1 MNFIVLNVIIINII
15 FKLKEVENLATKS
28 IEKLTDYFYRFPGI
42 GKKSASRLAFHILEM
57 EKNEIEEFVKA
68 VYEVKDNTE
77 KCMVCGNLSESPICE
92 ICDNETRDSSII
104 CVVEDNRDILAL
116 EKSKSYNGKY
126 HVLNGKIAPLSGIT
140 PDKLNIKSLL
150 TRVAAEEI
158 EEIILALNPDL
169 EGETTAMYLMKLLKP
184 FGVKI
189 SKIASGIPMGGN
201 IEFSD
206 IATINRALN
215 DRKEQ

>member
-1 MNFIVLNVIIINII
+1 M
-15 FKLKEVENLATKS
+15 ATKS

-42 GKKSASRLAFHILEM
+42 GKKSATRLAFHILEM
-57 EKNEIEEFVKA
+57 DNSEIDEFVKA
-68 VYEVKDNTE
+68 IHEVKDNTE
-77 KCMVCGNLSESPICE
+77 KCTICGNLSESPICN
-92 ICDNETRDSSII
+92 ICSDESRDSSII
-104 CVVEDNRDILAL
+104 CVVEDNRDIIAL
-116 EKSKSYNGKY
+116 EKSKSFNGKY

-150 TRVAAEEI
+150 QRVASEEI
-158 EEIILALNPDL
+158 SEIILALNPDL

-189 SKIASGIPMGGN
+189 TKIASGIPMGGN

>member
-1 MNFIVLNVIIINII
+1 M
-15 FKLKEVENLATKS
+15 ATKS

-57 EKNEIEEFVKA
+57 DKSYIDNFVNA
-68 VYEVKDNTE
+68 IYEVKNNTE
-77 KCMVCGNLSESPICE
+77 KCSICGNLSESPICS
-92 ICDNETRDSSII
+92 ICSDENRDSSII
-104 CVVEDNRDILAL
+104 CVVEDNKDIIAL
-116 EKSKSYNGKY
+116 EKSKSFNGKY
-126 HVLNGKIAPLSGIT
+126 HVLNGKIAPLDGVT

-150 TRVAAEEI
+150 ERVAKEDI
-158 EEIILALNPDL
+158 KEIILALNPDL

-189 SKIASGIPMGGN
+189 TKIASGIPMGGN